1 MAMFTAHIA
10 IMLEVLALA
19 AGLIALHYA
28 AKENAKLIRFA
39 GIILIIFGLG
49 SLICTWFYAGKY
61 YLQGGY
67 DQIYATSSAVAPAVV
82 TE

>member
-1 MAMFTAHIA
+1 MLMFTAHIA

-19 AGLIALHYA
+19 TGLVALHYA

-39 GIILIIFGLG
+39 GMILIVFGLG
-49 SLICTWFYAGKY
+49 NMICTWVYAGKY

-67 DQIYATSSAVAPAVV
+67 EQPYAASSK
-82 TE
+82 TF